1 MRSAKLFL
9 LTVLSLVFAGAMAF
23 ANGNAEHGTSAKQGK
38 EPIRIGILT
47 TMTGNYSLI
56 GHYTKQGVKMAV
68 DSINAGGGVL
78 GRPVEAVYE
87 DDGAVTSQAVDA
99 FNRLVSADKVVAVVG
114 SILSPIDLAV
124 EPLDVR
130 AQIPMVVL
138 GSNVKL
144 TKVDSWAFRPRA
156 IDSLSAKALAL
167 FVVQTLHFDKVGVL
181 NSTDA
186 FAQGYANIVVPTLKE
201 NGVNPVAVATFN
213 DGDKDYTAQL
223 LQMKKAGAKIV
234 IMVAQQ
240 ADAGLIMKQYYGLG
254 LQSQY
259 KIAGSNSFITETAIK
274 LSGKEAANGVYAL
287 ADYVPS
293 NPAPVSQAFTKA
305 YVKAYGSEPEFDA
318 AFTHD
323 AVLFIADAIKRAG
336 STDPQK
342 IRTAMYATK
351 DLQGV
356 TQPITCQPTRECG
369 TQALIVQYVDGKIK
383 VIKALHP

>member
-1 MRSAKLFL
+1 MRVAKSFS
-9 LTVLSLVFAGAMAF
+9 LTVLALALLGAMAF
-23 ANGNAEHGTSAKQGK
+23 ANGNAEHGTSSKQ
-38 EPIRIGILT
+38 PIKIGVLT

-56 GHYTKQGVKMAV
+56 GHYTQQGVKMAV
-68 DSINAGGGVL
+68 DAVNAAGGVL

-99 FNRLVSADKVVAVVG
+99 FNRLVSADKVVGVVG

-138 GSNVKL
+138 GSNVNL
-144 TKVDSWAFRPRA
+144 TKDSPWAFRPRA
-156 IDSLSAKALAL
+156 TDGLSAKALAL
-167 FVVQTLHFDKVGVL
+167 FVVQTLHYNKIGVM

-186 FAQGYANIVVPTLKE
+186 FAQGYANIVVPTLKA
-201 NGVNPVAVATFN
+201 NGITPVAVATFN

-223 LQMKKAGAKIV
+223 LQMKKAGAKAV
-234 IMVAQQ
+234 IIAAQE
-240 ADAGLIMKQYYGLG
+240 ADAGLILKQYYGLG
-254 LQSQY
+254 LQNQF
-259 KIAGSNSFITETAIK
+259 KIAGSNSFITETAIN
-274 LSGKEAANGVYAL
+274 LAGKQAANGVYAL

-293 NPAPVSQAFTKA
+293 NPAPVSAAFTKA
-305 YVKAYGSEPEFDA
+305 YVKRWGAQPEFDA

-323 AVLFIADAIKRAG
+323 GFNFLVDAIKRAG

-342 IRTAMYATK
+342 IRAAMYATK
-351 DLQGV
+351 NLEGV

-369 TQALIVQYVDGKIK
+369 TQALIVQYLNGKIN
-383 VIKALHP
+383 VIKALHPGS